1 MTGKSSL
8 RFLRTHS
15 ILFLSAFMLL
25 AVNSIA
31 VQAKSLAT
39 DEDSITKVHDE
50 LHSRRSYDGL
60 KVQVAILLDTSNSM
74 DGLINQAREQL
85 WQMIDEL
92 ATMKRNNVS
101 PRLEVAIYQY
111 GNSSLSQQRGYVQE
125 VVAFT
130 GELDRVSEAL
140 FSLSTDGGDEYCGF
154 AISKAVQQLRWSK
167 NKNDLRMIF
176 IAGNEPFTQGPINYV
191 DAIVLAKQKDISI
204 TTIYAGD
211 YQEGV
216 SSGWQRGALLAN
228 GNFMSI
234 DHNHAVAHINAP
246 QDKRINELNRH
257 LNETYIPYGVNGKEA
272 AKRQVE
278 QDSRSQRVSSA
289 FAAKRAKSKASSAY
303 KNSQWDLVDALES
316 GDAELETLEEEALPA
331 AMQAMSDDER
341 KKYVVS
347 KKQEREKIKQEIAS
361 LGKQRDEY
369 VASVQSELPSAPT
382 MSDALS
388 ETIHELAEKKEY
400 KFSK

>member
-1 MTGKSSL
+1 MTGKNSL
-8 RFLRTHS
+8 RILQTHS
-15 ILFLSAFMLL
+15 ILLLSAFILL
-25 AVNSIA
+25 AVNSVA
-31 VQAKSLAT
+31 VQAKSLAN

-50 LHSRRSYDGL
+50 LHSRRPPNSL

-74 DGLINQAREQL
+74 DGLINQTREQL

-111 GNSSLSQQRGYVQE
+111 GNSGLSQERGYVQE
-125 VVAFT
+125 VAAFT

-154 AISKAVQQLRWSK
+154 AISKAVQQLRWSE

-176 IAGNEPFTQGPINYV
+176 IAGNEPFTQGPVNYV

-204 TTIYAGD
+204 TTIYAGE
-211 YQEGV
+211 YQEGL
-216 SSGWQRGALLAN
+216 SSGWQRGALLAG

-234 DHNHAVAHINAP
+234 DHNHAVAHIDTP
-246 QDKRINELNRH
+246 QDKRINELNRE
-257 LNETYIPYGVNGKEA
+257 LNTTYIPYGANGKA
-272 AKRQVE
+272 AAGRQLE
-278 QDSRSQRVSSA
+278 QDSRSQQVSSA

-316 GDAELETLEEEALPA
+316 GDAELAALEEEALPQ
-331 AMQAMSDDER
+331 AMQAMNDEER
-341 KKYVVS
+341 TKYVES
-347 KKQEREKIKQEIAS
+347 KKQAREKIKKEIAS
-361 LGKQRDEY
+361 LGKKRDEY
-369 VASVQSELPSAPT
+369 VASVQSEAPAAPT

-388 ETIHELAEKKEY
+388 ETIHELADKKEY
-400 KFSK
+400 KFSP